1 MNLLFRAAVAA
12 LLAFGCSAAFA
23 QASSDGTSPAT
34 DAGGP
39 NTTAAATA
47 APVAAT
53 GTLKVDVLKFRSEV
67 TLQRKVISQLESGAI
82 EWGLKDDLLVFT
94 MVNKRFIDFNIAHMT
109 RYGTAET
116 LQLPAGTYRITGVGL
131 EMHTAFS
138 PEKILAKGAYVN
150 EDVVTFT
157 IEPGKTTTLTIDP
170 VIKGDNTFFLKFFMP
185 ALATTVTPEGG
196 TPTQP
201 RILNQR
207 EATSIAWPQ
216 YNGALKFRPQR

>member
-1 MNLLFRAAVAA
+1 MNRLFRAAVAA
-12 LLAFGCSAAFA
+12 LLVLGCSSAFA
-23 QASSDGTSPAT
+23 QAASDGAAPLA
-34 DAGGP
+34 DAGSRD
-39 NTTAAATA
+39 TTAPASV

-67 TLQRKVISQLESGAI
+67 TLQRKVVSQLESGAV
-82 EWGLKDDLLVFT
+82 EWGIKDGLLVFS
-94 MVNKRFIDFNIAHMT
+94 MVNKRFIDFDIAHMT
-109 RYGTAET
+109 RYGAAET

-170 VIKGDNTFFLKFFMP
+170 VIKADNTFFIKFFMP
-185 ALATTVTPEGG
+185 ALVTTVTPEGG
-196 TPTQP
+196 TPSQP

-216 YNGALKFRPQR
+216 YNGALKFRPKR